1 MDNRV
6 AVSNWYSNGQ
16 SVYCSDSIL
25 SNRDRSKIENTDAT
39 RHVARFFRLDTI
51 RNIRDYRQE
60 FPPLYN
66 INYLSTTL
74 NILRKHKLYS
84 CLREIHLVKVTQEA
98 IQRELLLFASFTS
111 NFHQRD
117 LFPRG
122 KRWFAW
128 YFVAVYI
135 NAVVLNRYASR
146 KLCLFSGYLFDRNI
160 AKTWWIYACI
170 LYTETCITNADTS
183 QRRLVEE
190 VKD

>member
-1 MDNRV
+1 MQ
-6 AVSNWYSNGQ
+6 SEIYSRLQ
-16 SVYCSDSIL
+16 
-25 SNRDRSKIENTDAT
+25 
-39 RHVARFFRLDTI
+39 ARISCYTT
-51 RNIRDYRQE
+51 
-60 FPPLYN
+60 
-66 INYLSTTL
+66 NYLSTTL
-74 NILRKHKLYS
+74 NIQRKHKLYP
-84 CLREIHLVKVTQEA
+84 CLREIHLVKVTQGA

-160 AKTWWIYACI
+160 AKTWRICARI

-183 QRRLVEE
+183 AASTRGRSRGLNLALANIPPSQTVSRVNPGKR
-190 VKD
+190 